1 MTAKKPKKRPAT
13 FRRAMRAGE
22 DMTEEIPELTEAEL
36 RRFKPVA
43 LAKQIRWKL
52 KLSQV
57 AFAKK
62 YKIPLGTLRDWE
74 QHRSEPDEAAKSYL
88 QVIGGDPEVSRF
100 LRKKPDRESAHR

>member
-1 MTAKKPKKRPAT
+1 MRGPLRTAED
-13 FRRAMRAGE
+13 RA
-22 DMTEEIPELTEAEL
+22 EEMPELSEAEL
-36 RRFKPVA
+36 RKFKPVA

-52 KLSQV
+52 KLSQI

-88 QVIGGDPEVSRF
+88 QVISGDPEVSRF